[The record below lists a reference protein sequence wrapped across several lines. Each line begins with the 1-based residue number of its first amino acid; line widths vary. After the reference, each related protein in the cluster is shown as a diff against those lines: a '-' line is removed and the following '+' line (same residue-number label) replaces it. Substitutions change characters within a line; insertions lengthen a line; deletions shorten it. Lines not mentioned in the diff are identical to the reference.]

1 MVFLCWTVSAVAK
14 FGSAVLIRF
23 LRGVF
28 ASKASRQSAVL
39 ALSFVTFS
47 CVDPILD
54 VLELESPGSRHLKAR
69 NISPKRQSINC
80 FFVDG

>member
-1 MVFLCWTVSAVAK
+1 MVFLWLTVGSVAK

-23 LRGVF
+23 LRSVF
-28 ASKASRQSAVL
+28 ASKASGQSAAV
-39 ALSFVTFS
+39 ALSFDTFS

-69 NISPKRQSINC
+69 NISPKCQSINC